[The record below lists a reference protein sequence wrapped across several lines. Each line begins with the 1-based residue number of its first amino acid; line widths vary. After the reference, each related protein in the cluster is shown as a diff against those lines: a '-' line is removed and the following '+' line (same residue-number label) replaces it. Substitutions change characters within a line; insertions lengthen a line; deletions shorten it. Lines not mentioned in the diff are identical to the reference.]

1 MAMDAIINETRAIDG
16 APLIAVEETEVS
28 DAMRI
33 ARYCALEELLG
44 FTFGVLTVGY
54 IVLSLASLAP

>member
-1 MAMDAIINETRAIDG
+1 MAMGAIINETRAIEG
-16 APLIAVEETEVS
+16 APLIAVEETQVS

-44 FTFGVLTVGY
+44 FVFGVLTVGY
-54 IVLSLASLAP
+54 IVLSLASLAH